1 MDEYVI
7 GQERAK
13 KTLSVAVYN
22 HYTRVQANIVRTEAT
37 RKRIEA
43 SQQVSSTPPADELG
57 HPFHHHEQEEEQS
70 SVIMERADQ
79 QEQQDLL
86 SSSSSSSTT
95 VARPAIEGDED
106 TDTTLLEK
114 SNVLLI
120 GPTGSG
126 NIFSAREN
134 DGIRSFCSEEH
145 P

>member
-22 HYTRVQANIVRTEAT
+22 HYTRVQANIARTQAT
-37 RKRIEA
+37 RKRIAA

-57 HPFHHHEQEEEQS
+57 HPFHHHEQEEGQS
-70 SVIMERADQ
+70 SVIMERADR

-86 SSSSSSSTT
+86 SSSPSSLTT
-95 VARPAIEGDED
+95 VARPVNGDED

-126 NIFSAREN
+126 NIFITRESDEKRN
-134 DGIRSFCSEEH
+134 FCSEK
-145 P
+145 